1 MIAKI
6 GIIALVGMCFLSSGF
21 LGITSGAVTVTQPE
35 ISMNISGEDMWRAID
50 TSEGYFAGH
59 GIASIN
65 VVNQSRLVAFWV
77 QNVTRGDATTRVTV
91 GKDGSYVEFGIE
103 ERETR
108 LTMGI
113 SPLWNQTLEI
123 YIQSEDKCCFEIWG
137 LVEPGVVWRNGAWE
151 IDNPAQETEEVHL
164 ATIIR

>member
-6 GIIALVGMCFLSSGF
+6 GIIALVGMCFVMSGF
-21 LGITSGAVTVTQPE
+21 LGIASGAVTVTEPE
-35 ISMNISGEDMWRAID
+35 ISMNMIGEWRAID
-50 TSEGYFAGH
+50 TSEGDFVGH
-59 GIASIN
+59 GIAIIN
-65 VVNQSRLVAFWV
+65 VVNHSRLVAFWA
-77 QNVTRGDATTRVTV
+77 QNVTRGDARTRVTV

-108 LTMGI
+108 LIMGI

-151 IDNPAQETEEVHL
+151 IDNSAQETEEVLL